1 MANIAET
8 VEVYAANLTSNVA
21 SIVSNT
27 TNLHN
32 NENFDFEC
40 QSISKLEANA
50 LKNTSF
56 IIEGKSYKVMCLK
69 YASGHIFSL
78 KFIC

>member
-32 NENFDFEC
+32 NGNFELKKVIRNYEN
-40 QSISKLEANA
+40 L
-50 LKNTSF
+50 
-56 IIEGKSYKVMCLK
+56 
-69 YASGHIFSL
+69 
-78 KFIC
+78 